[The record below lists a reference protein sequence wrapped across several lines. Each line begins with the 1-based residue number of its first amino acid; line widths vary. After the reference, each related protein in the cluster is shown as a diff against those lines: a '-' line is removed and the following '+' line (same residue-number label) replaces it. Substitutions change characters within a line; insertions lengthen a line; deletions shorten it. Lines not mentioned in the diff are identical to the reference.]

1 MLTTRLAGTGMLLT
15 TQEAVLER
23 PAGCLLRTET
33 LVVEGLW
40 KLLSAG
46 AAVLEGP
53 VRRYKE
59 KERSAKGARA
69 VVNNRNKKAG
79 GTTVVL
85 DSTERANVQL

>member
-1 MLTTRLAGTGMLLT
+1 MLLT

-23 PAGCLLRTET
+23 PAGCLLGTDNI
-33 LVVEGLW
+33 
-40 KLLSAG
+40 SC
-46 AAVLEGP
+46 
-53 VRRYKE
+53 RRYKE

-85 DSTERANVQL
+85 NSTEWANVQL